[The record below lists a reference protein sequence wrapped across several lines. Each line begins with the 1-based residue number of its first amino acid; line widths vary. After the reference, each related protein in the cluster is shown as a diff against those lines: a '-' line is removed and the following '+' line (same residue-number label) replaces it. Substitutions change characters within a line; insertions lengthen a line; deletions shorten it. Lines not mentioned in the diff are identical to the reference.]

1 VPKVKWR
8 GRHRWPAAVGK
19 LDLIIMSGA
28 FIIFGLSLLVQPH
41 RWHAT
46 PAYHDLLLILPAQAW
61 GGLFLAS
68 GVSMGIAVWQ
78 FARRWAVIA
87 SLTLAFMLD
96 GGWMLAFV
104 VRYLTSPSTTP
115 ETWVSWAVF
124 GFLLLKVAISLD
136 RSLSP
141 LPPPDAEVAAF
152 RQAVDAALSAA
163 EEDQRTAVA
172 RTLAAGWD
180 RYGDAVSAACTA
192 YGDALRAAVPVAAM
206 PPGDLAATALAEARH
221 ALIKAEEAFARST
234 GQPAPHQDPP

>member
-1 VPKVKWR
+1 MRWR
-8 GRHRWPAAVGK
+8 GHRRWPVAAGK
-19 LDLIIMSGA
+19 LDLIVMSAA
-28 FIIFGLSLLVQPH
+28 FATFGLSLIFQSH
-41 RWHAT
+41 RWHAR
-46 PAYHDLLLILPAQAW
+46 PAYHLLLLILPAQAW
-61 GGLFLAS
+61 GGLFLLS
-68 GVSMGIAVWQ
+68 GITMAVAVWQ
-78 FARRWAVIA
+78 YARRWAVIA
-87 SLTLAFMLD
+87 SLTLAFTLD

-141 LPPPDAEVAAF
+141 IPPPGAEVAAF

-163 EEDQRTAVA
+163 EDDQTASVA

-192 YGDALRAAVPVAAM
+192 YGDALRAAVPVTDM

-221 ALIKAEEAFARST
+221 ALIKAEEAFARSV
-234 GQPAPHQDPP
+234 GQPPPRQGPQ